1 MLRISRTAVAK
12 GSLQCCNLERMDK
25 TIRKYDSF
33 DEMKAD
39 EYGY

>member
-1 MLRISRTAVAK
+1 VKVGLSVWVLRM
-12 GSLQCCNLERMDK
+12 QK

-39 EYGY
+39 EYRYSQSRPAHERR